1 MITSTTFNSY
11 PQAVGSPRKLQHLPV
26 AEHYDYVTLSST
38 RIPAYK
44 EVRFGKESQPGLVGT
59 MLGAAKDTFMNDM
72 AILFGKTSASE
83 AEDILEGASKVF
95 EHDGMAFYTSSLK
108 DGKDRPLAIL
118 VAKKPELDDKELQ
131 EAFKNANIELT
142 EGQAVGVVSEDFLL
156 KWLESQGHKADLSHL
171 EVSEKPYR
179 KVKGAC
185 ADPVGLEH
193 THHTFYTA
201 PPNANGNQQF
211 FIIGQKAM
219 SESLSGEQ
227 QPLVI
232 VNVLMQNLY
241 KPANKSAH

>member
-1 MITSTTFNSY
+1 MFNSY
-11 PQAVGSPRKLQHLPV
+11 PQAVGSQRKFQHLSA
-26 AEHYDYVTLSST
+26 AEQYDYVTFSSAKA
-38 RIPAYK
+38 PEYK
-44 EVRFGKESQPGLVGT
+44 EVQFGKESQPGLAGT
-59 MLGAAKDTFMNDM
+59 MWADAKHTFLNDM